1 MHVRRPWSW
10 VALLGM
16 MLGVPAVACGGR
28 VLGGDDGGANHAAT
42 TTTTTGSVATST
54 TTGSTA
60 TTGSSA
66 TATSTGSNASS
77 VCAGPPA
84 TAGAPTPEGC
94 CTAFGTLPCE
104 AYSSFYMSCPP
115 VAGTVGCPYAV
126 PGTPASAWVTS
137 TTQRVPPGSVLQ
149 YVGPASPSSTACT
162 PAASCTC
169 DGSGNWDPP
178 QTCPH

>member
-1 MHVRRPWSW
+1 MHVHRPWSW

-28 VLGGDDGGANHAAT
+28 VLGGDDGGAGPAT
-42 TTTTTGSVATST
+42 TTTTTTTT

-60 TTGSSA
+60 TTSPSA
-66 TATSTGSNASS
+66 TATSTGSTNASS

-84 TAGAPTPEGC
+84 TAGGPTPAGC

-104 AYSSFYMSCPP
+104 AYGSFYLSCPP

-126 PGTPASAWVTS
+126 PGTPESAWVTS

-149 YVGPASPSSTACT
+149 YVGPAWPSSMACT
-162 PAASCTC
+162 PGASCTC
-169 DGSGNWDPP
+169 DGSGNWAPP
-178 QTCPH
+178 QICPH